1 LYRNQSELNHSGFG
15 LLTLFFTPP
24 VSQLSAAFSTSGEV
38 LPDGVK
44 LLGLSEKDLRSA
56 SWDHRPHHPCFRG
69 DFQLFQA
76 AKANKPD
83 SNQILIQFDS
93 VVCKLVENMVQHQTN
108 ASEASRA
115 PPKKIETCYKNGVLE
130 FLPTASFEFPGES
143 SESTGGD
150 AKGSTPSF
158 GRFKF
163 CWKHRGAGRDL
174 ACNIDDVYVYIY
186 ML

>member
-1 LYRNQSELNHSGFG
+1 
-15 LLTLFFTPP
+15 LTLFFTPP

-186 ML
+186 ICYRMYDIYI